1 MDIDQLLPITTR
13 GELRAW
19 LEKYHRTASSCWI
32 PITRKPSPHA
42 VLYLDAVEE
51 ALCFGWIDSTRKRRW
66 MGIWP
71 SVFLRGPKEA
81 SGRN

>member
-42 VLYLDAVEE
+42 VLYLS
-51 ALCFGWIDSTRKRRW
+51 LIH
-66 MGIWP
+66 I
-71 SVFLRGPKEA
+71 
-81 SGRN
+81 